1 MAELIFSGEALA
13 FSAAEDWGGRY
24 VHEINA
30 ADKVFSLIEGNTY
43 TVNWDGEQHVCV
55 GKQLS
60 MNGITGVGI
69 GNYGLVGA
77 GDDTG
82 EPFVIGHITH
92 FDDGEN
98 SIDMN
103 ADVFMASDTAETHT
117 VSVYAGEV
125 EEDSGEEVGKV
136 ILGNRTVAYSADD
149 GCWIAMNDEGTGPYL
164 TDGLFSLTEGETY
177 TIVINGT
184 EYVGEA
190 SKATVTGLGEVIG
203 IGNGDALAGGEG
215 TGEPYAA
222 GFAQAGANAST
233 FVFFWF
239 DTDTRADTYTVSLY
253 EGDITSGDDSGGD
266 DGTEDGYLLKD
277 AELAFELETN
287 SETVYYNNEVA
298 VALSVG
304 KTYTVIWDGSY
315 YDCVAKEYTT
325 TDGENTLTFVT
336 LGNLNIQDS
345 AEENTREPFV
355 YMYLSLSGN
364 AVANF
369 KTQETDASH
378 VISIYDGVL
387 EHPAVTHADIYTY
400 DKDGNAV
407 LHEKRSTVTFDT
419 PDGRYAVFKLSHI
432 SDSRS

>member
-1 MAELIFSGEALA
+1 MAELILA
-13 FSAAEDWGGRY
+13 EQTVGFELKGSNLYEPSDWGFMNG
-24 VHEINA
+24 
-30 ADKVFSLIEGNTY
+30 LEGGYLELTAGETY
-43 TVNWDGEQHVCV
+43 TVLWDGIKYQCV
-55 GKQLS
+55 AENVSLS
-60 MNGITGVGI
+60 GADGVEI
-69 GNYGLVGA
+69 GNA
-77 GDDTG
+77 NIASIDDDTD
-82 EPFVIGHITH
+82 EPFFIGFAPSYEI
-92 FDDGEN
+92 N
-98 SIDMN
+98 
-103 ADVFMASDTAETHT
+103 V
-117 VSVYAGEV
+117 VYALNAESHTIAIYKGV
-125 EEDSGEEVGKV
+125 LEEDSGEEVGNV
-136 ILGNRTVAYSADD
+136 ILENRTVAYSADN

-190 SKATVTGLGEVIG
+190 SKATVAGLGEVIG

-215 TGEPYAA
+215 NGEPYAA

-253 EGDITSGDDSGGD
+253 EGDITSGGG
-266 DGTEDGYLLKD
+266 GTEDGYLLKD

-298 VALSVG
+298 VTLSVG

-315 YDCVAKEYTT
+315 YDCTAKEYTT

-336 LGNLNIQDS
+336 LGNLSIQNN
-345 AEENTREPFV
+345 AEANTREPFV
-355 YMYLSLSGN
+355 YLYVTLEENS
-364 AVANF
+364 AANF
-369 KTQETDASH
+369 KTLETDASH

-407 LHEKRSTVTFDT
+407 LHEKRNTVTFDT

-432 SDSRS
+432 ADSRS